1 MPLTVNYLA
10 DAVLTSF
17 KMKLRSTYATLL
29 WCVQR
34 GDREDVPWVQ
44 RDPSEAYQILV
55 AARQGRSPQRSV
67 ERLALLQ
74 LLIQLHRESHERTG
88 TLTCIISMGF

>member
-1 MPLTVNYLA
+1 MG
-10 DAVLTSF
+10 
-17 KMKLRSTYATLL
+17 LL
-29 WCVQR
+29 WCMQR
-34 GDREDVPWVQ
+34 GDRDDVPWVQ

-88 TLTCIISMGF
+88 AFPCVSMSA